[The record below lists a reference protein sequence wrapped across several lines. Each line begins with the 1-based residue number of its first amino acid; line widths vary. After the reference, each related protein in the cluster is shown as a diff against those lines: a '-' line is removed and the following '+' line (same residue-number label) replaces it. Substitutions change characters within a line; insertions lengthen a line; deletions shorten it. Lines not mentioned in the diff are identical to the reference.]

1 MKLNKHNGRFF
12 AFSLLALI
20 AIFTFSITNV
30 LGSDP
35 STSVNNPVIS
45 QCGAQN
51 YTFSGYFNEPQEDND
66 GSNRTQYRLA
76 VYLDNV
82 NIFTKDSQGNWSTS
96 SQSLTVGSHTIK
108 AQLQRRTSSN
118 SGSSWSSWADY
129 GSADDTDTFTVG
141 SCPSSVV
148 VCHRD
153 GQSGNYSKITVSVHS
168 VNDANGLNGHGNH
181 SGDVWAPFT
190 YNNVN
195 YSGHGNYGSFNFSNC
210 TLLGT
215 STPTST
221 ATSQPTPTATATS
234 VPTSTA
240 TSQPTESSQPS
251 STPSVDPS
259 ATPTGESTSTPEA
272 TASAT
277 PNGDICANLDGIQ
290 LTMPDEYH
298 HDNDKVNCLKFELG
312 GPPPPSNTGG
322 SQVLGAST
330 TGTGKVLGASTM
342 AGTGAVEDSIFYSLF
357 SLGSLLTSFGIMK
370 NGKKKN

>member
-1 MKLNKHNGRFF
+1 MKLNKHNGRLF
-12 AFSLLALI
+12 AFSSIALFVLS
-20 AIFTFSITNV
+20 IFSLSFVKTFSYANNIPNDACNAEFSYTKDNDFDDSRIDIDITDFDGDDDRRVIIDPQTNYK
-30 LGSDP
+30 LISIGIDYSGSDNNEVSP
-35 STSVNNPVIS
+35 SVGDGFTTITYTAPNNESIDHV
-45 QCGAQN
+45 
-51 YTFSGYFNEPQEDND
+51 
-66 GSNRTQYRLA
+66 
-76 VYLDNV
+76 
-82 NIFTKDSQGNWSTS
+82 
-96 SQSLTVGSHTIK
+96 TVVVKKICASPT
-108 AQLQRRTSSN
+108 ATATSSN
-118 SGSSWSSWADY
+118 ITICHATGSQNNPYSQISVSP
-129 GSADDTDTFTVG
+129 SAI
-141 SCPSSVV
+141 
-148 VCHRD
+148 D
-153 GQSGNYSKITVSVHS
+153 GNGNGNSDHNRSDHQNGEDIIPAGFWDQDGR
-168 VNDANGLNGHGNH
+168 NWNANGQAI
-181 SGDVWAPFT
+181 W
-190 YNNVN
+190 NN
-195 YSGHGNYGSFNFSNC
+195 NC
-210 TLLGT
+210 NI
-215 STPTST
+215 PT
-221 ATSQPTPTATATS
+221 PTPTATATS

-240 TSQPTESSQPS
+240 TSQPTSVPTESSQPS

-272 TASAT
+272 TVSAT